1 MKPGG
6 HFLIDMKQASIT
18 HIASFL
24 KYGPAISE
32 VHEVRSLLKAS
43 TGNLL

>member
-1 MKPGG
+1 
-6 HFLIDMKQASIT
+6 
-18 HIASFL
+18 L